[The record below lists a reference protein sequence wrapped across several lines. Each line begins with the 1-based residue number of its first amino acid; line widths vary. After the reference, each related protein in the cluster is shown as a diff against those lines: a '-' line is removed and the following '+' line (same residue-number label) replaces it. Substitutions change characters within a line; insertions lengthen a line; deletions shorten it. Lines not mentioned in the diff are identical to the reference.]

1 MARLYLTGKSK
12 DNSGYVPLYVVI
24 NLMSSNQHRHTPE
37 AIISLFNQTFYHSY
51 NTKLVRGDD
60 EPIYLPADE
69 NVDYHRIIFAHGFFA
84 SAMHEIAHWCVA
96 GPERRLLED
105 FGYWYEPDG
114 RTEEVQAEFEKVEI
128 RPQAYEWI
136 LSVSAGFP
144 FSVSCDNLN
153 GDFEPDRLTF
163 MEKVHQ
169 EVMQILQQG
178 LPVRVAMLSNAL
190 QSHYQVPPLKAEQ
203 FVVV

>member
-1 MARLYLTGKSK
+1 MNIHNPA
-12 DNSGYVPLYVVI
+12 
-24 NLMSSNQHRHTPE
+24 HTPE
-37 AIISLFNQTFYHSY
+37 VIMSLFNQTFYRSY

-69 NVDYHRIIFAHGFFA
+69 TFHYHRIIFAHGFFS

-114 RTEEVQAEFEKVEI
+114 RTKEKQSEFEKVEI

-153 GDFEPDRLTF
+153 GDFEPDRLKF
-163 MEKVHQ
+163 MHKVHQ
-169 EVMQILQQG
+169 EVMTILTEG
-178 LPVRVAMLSNAL
+178 IPVRVAMLSNAL
-190 QSHYQVPPLKAEQ
+190 QSYYKTPPLNAKQ
-203 FVVV
+203 FIVV

>member
-1 MARLYLTGKSK
+1 MKLE
-12 DNSGYVPLYVVI
+12 
-24 NLMSSNQHRHTPE
+24 HTPE
-37 AIISLFNQTFYHSY
+37 NIISIFNQTFADSF
-51 NTKLVRGDD
+51 NTQLVRGDD

-69 NVDYHRIIFAHGFFA
+69 EYSYHRIIFAHGFFA

-114 RTEEVQAEFEKVEI
+114 RTAQVQAEFEKVEI

-136 LSVSAGFP
+136 LSMSAGFP

-153 GDFEPDRLTF
+153 GDFEPDRLAF
-163 MEKVHQ
+163 MAKVHQ
-169 EVMQILQQG
+169 EVLGILQNG
-178 LPVRVAMLSNAL
+178 LPERVAMLSKSL
-190 QSHYQVPPLKAEQ
+190 QDFYQTKPLTAEQ
-203 FVVV
+203 FVVA